1 MERKL
6 LDMMNQLFISEY
18 NSRVEYG
25 AQFQFVK
32 LKILSIERNALLH
45 TLFAGGGQLQ
55 RTVNCFTAV
64 RHHVPDAFSHLFREI
79 PDQQQVSLFHGHH
92 RRLAWQHLVAG
103 AVLVVAADFPVI
115 QREFAAGFRDPSG
128 RAGDVHQRIE
138 RIFVRNLRRL

>member
-45 TLFAGGGQLQ
+45 TLLPAADSFSGLSAAGSSAYAWKNPADIRPGQLFYS
-55 RTVNCFTAV
+55 RPT
-64 RHHVPDAFSHLFREI
+64 P
-79 PDQQQVSLFHGHH
+79 
-92 RRLAWQHLVAG
+92 
-103 AVLVVAADFPVI
+103 
-115 QREFAAGFRDPSG
+115 
-128 RAGDVHQRIE
+128 
-138 RIFVRNLRRL
+138 